1 MSQTLRRA
9 RAMRSFAF
17 ASRNEVTLELTEKQE
32 SVASDAPQRRIERM
46 KFEPL
51 QESMSSLIARLS
63 SDDGNGDA
71 RSLQV
76 AHFGPTRDNLRWLAI
91 RDAVERNVV

>member
-9 RAMRSFAF
+9 RAMRAFAL
-17 ASRNEVTLELTEKQE
+17 ASRNEVTLKLTKLGTV
-32 SVASDAPQRRIERM
+32 SRAALRRAKIERM

-51 QESMSSLIARLS
+51 QESMGSLIARMS
-63 SDDGNGDA
+63 SGDGNDDA

-76 AHFGPTRDNLRWLAI
+76 THFGSTCDNLGWLAI
-91 RDAVERNVV
+91 RDAVEWNVV